1 MRSCCAALS
10 LVSLGGWL
18 ADAQPSDAAAMRGA
32 PLAGGSSD
40 CHDWPNTC
48 PGVVPQ
54 GKQSWLMNAS
64 TIIMPCNNTGFTDPA
79 VTKGWS
85 IVDFDW
91 SNGKGT
97 GAADGWA
104 KHKPMD
110 DEELL
115 YKQVQMTA
123 AATKGTTV
131 WVYRN
136 TVYGYAWYTDVRL
149 TLEDPAYAPW
159 FFAFKPKGPWTSSKC
174 DAAQPSLC
182 SDLYHS
188 QEQSP
193 GFPHG
198 DGDCAAPGCDCGD
211 GVPCGFYIWNHSST
225 AVVKG
230 QTFQQWFIHSY
241 MLNTVGSSPL
251 VSGFFWDDVWN
262 PQCNIHD
269 QVHNTCEDMGLTT
282 ADLTQLTKDY
292 LKNMQ
297 ALRAAVLAA
306 GKFVWQM
313 LWTGGSDSSIGST
326 CPKPQVQQA
335 SCAANLRAL
344 CNATSAAQTC
354 DDVRLLA
361 RRLQQRQCHAAHV
374 QARSC
379 EFPADARPVQLPRPR
394 LARLLAELRL
404 PGRAQH
410 RLWRAVRPV
419 PGDRAQQRRLHARL
433 LQVHRHDGLQR
444 VEADNRDEVSVHVM
458 YF

>member
-1 MRSCCAALS
+1 MMRSCCAALS

-136 TVYGYAWYTDVRL
+136 TVYGYPWYTDVRL

-344 CNATSAAQTC
+344 CNATSAAQTRAMMYAFSPGGC
-354 DDVRLLA
+354 NSASVTLPMFKQDLANFLLT
-361 RRLQQRQCHAAHV
+361 RGPYSYLGHGWLGCSQNYV
-374 QARSC
+374 
-379 EFPADARPVQLPRPR
+379 FPDALNIDYGEPS
-394 LARLLAELRL
+394 
-404 PGRAQH
+404 
-410 RLWRAVRPV
+410 
-419 PGDRAQQRRLHARL
+419 
-433 LQVHRHDGLQR
+433 GLCQETAPNSG
-444 VEADNRDEVSVHVM
+444 VFTRDFSKSTVTM
-458 YF
+458 DCNAWKPTIAMK

>member
-136 TVYGYAWYTDVRL
+136 TVYGYPWYTDVRL

-344 CNATSAAQTC
+344 CNATSAAQTRAMMYAFSPGGC
-354 DDVRLLA
+354 NSASVTLPMFKQDLANFLLT
-361 RRLQQRQCHAAHV
+361 RGPYSYLGHGWLGCSQNYV
-374 QARSC
+374 
-379 EFPADARPVQLPRPR
+379 FPDALNIDYGEPS
-394 LARLLAELRL
+394 
-404 PGRAQH
+404 
-410 RLWRAVRPV
+410 
-419 PGDRAQQRRLHARL
+419 
-433 LQVHRHDGLQR
+433 GLCQETAPNSG
-444 VEADNRDEVSVHVM
+444 VFTRDFSKSTVTM
-458 YF
+458 DCNAWKPTIAMK

>member
-1 MRSCCAALS
+1 MMRSCCAALS

-344 CNATSAAQTC
+344 CNATSAAQTRAMMYAFSPGGC
-354 DDVRLLA
+354 NSASVTLPMFKQDLANFLLT
-361 RRLQQRQCHAAHV
+361 RGPYSYLGHGWLGCSQNYV
-374 QARSC
+374 
-379 EFPADARPVQLPRPR
+379 FPDALNIDYGEPS
-394 LARLLAELRL
+394 
-404 PGRAQH
+404 
-410 RLWRAVRPV
+410 
-419 PGDRAQQRRLHARL
+419 
-433 LQVHRHDGLQR
+433 GLCQETAPNSG
-444 VEADNRDEVSVHVM
+444 VFTRDFSKSTVTM
-458 YF
+458 DCNAWKPTIAMK